1 MRKNFLKSILTG
13 AAVLSVASL
22 LFLSGCAKDGKDG
35 LTGPAGANGQ
45 DANQTCKLCHNP
57 SMVDSV
63 SAQYEQLSKHAYG
76 EAASSEAGQTS
87 GCQACH
93 EQEGFKYV
101 CRNNIPST
109 FHFNST
115 TGKWVNDYAGDPS
128 VPVPTYG
135 NITCFTCHSSLHT
148 TYGLSD
154 LTSLTT
160 VAPVSMTMWGGAKTI
175 NLSQDGGKSN
185 LCIKCHQPRPLTVSN
200 SDSRLFPYDSL
211 KNYPNTILWDSTA
224 GVTTNTWLTPAYR
237 THVHYGAVGAV
248 YAGMG
253 GVEFT
258 GASGYIQYT
267 NSKHTTVASCQD
279 CHMAPMTG
287 IAGGHS
293 FRVRNNN
300 NSNSGLTSSTT
311 WNFNGCNTV
320 ACHGAVG
327 ETPMSSASGNLF
339 VTTRATVKALLDTLA
354 NHINLVGGGN
364 THPILHV
371 DATTGTGLVT
381 NLWLGVSSKNYDG
394 YLDIYDSPTG
404 SNPNGYWTT
413 SSTIP
418 TGKAKLPTLK
428 FVHLGAIIN
437 FQFCLREYS
446 LGIHNTNYVKALLT
460 NSIQALKDAGY

>member
-1 MRKNFLKSILTG
+1 MRKNFLQKILTG
-13 AAVLSVASL
+13 AAMFSVASM
-22 LFLSGCAKDGKDG
+22 LFLSCAKDGKDG
-35 LTGPAGANGQ
+35 LTGATGANGL

-57 SMVDSV
+57 AMVDSV
-63 SAQYEQLSKHAYG
+63 SAQYEQLSKHSYG
-76 EAASSEAGQTS
+76 TASASETGNSSCAP
-87 GCQACH
+87 CH

-101 CRNNIPST
+101 CANNVAPTFTYNGTTWTNNYSSVST
-109 FHFNST
+109 AS
-115 TGKWVNDYAGDPS
+115 
-128 VPVPTYG
+128 YG

-160 VAPVSMTMWGGAKTI
+160 IAPVPMTMWGGAKTI
-175 NLSQDGGKSN
+175 TLSQGGGISH
-185 LCIKCHQPRPLTVSN
+185 LCVKCHEPRPINVGTSGI
-200 SDSRLFPYDSL
+200 SGGDGRLFPYDSL
-211 KNYPNTILWDSTA
+211 KNQPLTTLWDSTA
-224 GVTTNTWLTPAYR
+224 GATQYWLVPSYR
-237 THVHYGAVGAV
+237 TGTHYGVVGAV
-248 YAGMG
+248 YGGMG
-253 GVEFT
+253 GIEFT
-258 GASGYIQYT
+258 GSGSGYIQYT
-267 NSKHTTVASCQD
+267 NSKHTTVATCQD
-279 CHMAPMTG
+279 CHMAPMFG
-287 IAGGHS
+287 QAGGHS

-320 ACHGAVG
+320 ACHGAPG
-327 ETPMSSASGNLF
+327 ETAMSSVSGNLF

-404 SNPNGYWTT
+404 SNPNGYWVTT
-413 SSTIP
+413 TTVP

-428 FVHLGAIIN
+428 FVHLGALIN
-437 FQFCLREYS
+437 FDFALREYS

-460 NSIQALKDAGY
+460 NTIQALKDAGY

>member
-1 MRKNFLKSILTG
+1 MRKNFLKKILTG
-13 AAVLSVASL
+13 AAMFSVASM
-22 LFLSGCAKDGKDG
+22 LFLSCAKDGKDG
-35 LTGPAGANGQ
+35 LTGATGANGL

-57 SMVDSV
+57 AMVDSV
-63 SAQYEQLSKHAYG
+63 SAQFMYSKHDYG
-76 EAASSEAGQTS
+76 TTSESEAGNT
-87 GCQACH
+87 GCGPCH
-93 EQEGFKYV
+93 LQEAFKYV
-101 CRNNIPST
+101 CNNNVPVA
-109 FHFNST
+109 FVQDPL
-115 TGKWVNDYAGDPS
+115 TGKWSNPYAS
-128 VPVPTYG
+128 ASYAAYG
-135 NITCFTCHSSLHT
+135 KISCYTCHDKLHT

-154 LTSLTT
+154 LTTFTT
-160 VAPVSMTMWGGAKTI
+160 VAPVPMTMWGGAKTI
-175 NLSQDGGKSN
+175 NLTQGGGKSN
-185 LCIKCHQPRPLTVSN
+185 LCVKCHQPRPLAVGTTGISGG
-200 SDSRLFPYDSL
+200 DGRLFPYDSL
-211 KNYPNTILWDSTA
+211 KNYPGTILWDSTA
-224 GVTTNTWLTPAYR
+224 GATQYYLVPAYR
-237 THVHYGAVGAV
+237 THVHYGPVSAV

-253 GVEFT
+253 GIEFT
-258 GASGYIQYT
+258 GASGYLQYT
-267 NSKHTTVASCQD
+267 NSKHTTVATCQD

-287 IAGGHS
+287 QAGGHS

-311 WNFNGCNTV
+311 FNFNGCNTV
-320 ACHGAVG
+320 ACHGAPG
-327 ETPMSSASGNLF
+327 ETAMSSVSGNQF

-364 THPILHV
+364 THPILHM

-404 SNPNGYWTT
+404 SNPNGYWVTT
-413 SSTIP
+413 TTVP

-428 FVHLGAIIN
+428 FVHMGAIIN